1 MKLGQL
7 LRYSSSR
14 DTTSEIVDGLSNYYH
29 ATLYP
34 GRALPLLERG
44 INPIARVKSPDGL
57 RIPAVLIR
65 SSPHKAGSTTAPWQD
80 LFDTDNGKIRYFGD
94 NRPEAQTGPELAPGN
109 KLLNSLVGQLWAES
123 TKVRLNATPL
133 IFFRGAAL
141 AGRQKGQIEF
151 HGYGLIEQAA
161 LVSQWD
167 ATSSSYFT
175 NYVYDFLVFSLVHEN
190 EAFDWGWINTRR
202 DPKASDLSSLAKAPA
217 AWRRWAQEGPQSI
230 PQIRRSVAKFRV
242 VKKSEQLPS
251 AGSKEDAVLQ
261 AIILFYKAKKVRF
274 EALAD
279 WVVARVLGQGNA
291 KYRQGWITRRSAD
304 GGADFVGRLD
314 IGSAFATTR
323 IVVFGQ
329 AKCESPRAPTNG
341 NDIARTVARLR
352 RGWIGVYVT
361 TSFFSDPVQQE
372 IIEDQYPIVLIHGK
386 RVAEE
391 VAIGMFERGLS
402 VQDFLKE
409 IDKTYE
415 TRILMRRPEEILLE
429 QVFGTTPSARTKPE
443 ELV

>member
-202 DPKASDLSSLAKAPA
+202 DPKASDLSSLSKAPA

-251 AGSKEDAVLQ
+251 GCQRSAGSPGRRTAGLPVGGHETSRWADSNPPGRPDQTSGFTPFPAV
-261 AIILFYKAKKVRF
+261 ASASRSEPPSVRTRW
-274 EALAD
+274 AWWRKRSTAA
-279 WVVARVLGQGNA
+279 VASVLGMMVSKPAGC
-291 KYRQGWITRRSAD
+291 RLLVSA
-304 GGADFVGRLD
+304 
-314 IGSAFATTR
+314 T
-323 IVVFGQ
+323 
-329 AKCESPRAPTNG
+329 
-341 NDIARTVARLR
+341 LR
-352 RGWIGVYVT
+352 
-361 TSFFSDPVQQE
+361 FS
-372 IIEDQYPIVLIHGK
+372 
-386 RVAEE
+386 
-391 VAIGMFERGLS
+391 
-402 VQDFLKE
+402 
-409 IDKTYE
+409 
-415 TRILMRRPEEILLE
+415 
-429 QVFGTTPSARTKPE
+429 
-443 ELV
+443 